1 MEYVKLYI
9 TMLLKTDPSPEKLAL
24 VPRTIFLPSPVG
36 RGVLFDNLSD
46 RDLKT
51 LFDFLPEDRD
61 FLTRFTVWVSIW
73 IDPSP
78 VSVRVPSLKFVTP
91 SKRFWVNPPLEIS
104 DFGPPASGGHN
115 VL

>member
-1 MEYVKLYI
+1 
-9 TMLLKTDPSPEKLAL
+9 MLLKTDPSPEKLAL

-61 FLTRFTVWVSIW
+61 FLT
-73 IDPSP
+73 
-78 VSVRVPSLKFVTP
+78 
-91 SKRFWVNPPLEIS
+91 
-104 DFGPPASGGHN
+104 
-115 VL
+115 